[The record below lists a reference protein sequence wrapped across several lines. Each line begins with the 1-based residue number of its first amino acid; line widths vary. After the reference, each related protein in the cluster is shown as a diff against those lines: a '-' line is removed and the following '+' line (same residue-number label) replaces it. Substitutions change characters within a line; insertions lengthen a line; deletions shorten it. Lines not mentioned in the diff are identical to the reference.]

1 MLPKSF
7 PRKFIL
13 KIKFIYQMILGRIMF
28 QKLFHL
34 PRTILDR
41 TISWKYLVL
50 KTIPQ
55 FCFQIFSGKFLF
67 LFSSRERFLDTM
79 FQNWNPLRKS
89 TRNPF
94 WWWMGWVLLIIY
106 FLPNIACYK
115 CILLQYGFLHL
126 IICNPKRCPKNDKK
140 DDFLAFV

>member
-1 MLPKSF
+1 M
-7 PRKFIL
+7 
-13 KIKFIYQMILGRIMF
+13 
-28 QKLFHL
+28 
-34 PRTILDR
+34 
-41 TISWKYLVL
+41 VL

-89 TRNPF
+89 IRNPF

-126 IICNPKRCPKNDKK
+126 IICNPKRCPKNDNGVCLTRLITILSPHGVTTCWPLFKRQGQPTN
-140 DDFLAFV
+140 LSFVCVCNCCYCILFR